1 MGSSSRDLSP
11 PCSIVRCLDM
21 VPVTIGVG
29 YVGWMGI
36 VIAAGV
42 GVGVGGEC

>member
-1 MGSSSRDLSP
+1 
-11 PCSIVRCLDM
+11 M

-42 GVGVGGEC
+42 GVGVGGERVLMGGHETRDR